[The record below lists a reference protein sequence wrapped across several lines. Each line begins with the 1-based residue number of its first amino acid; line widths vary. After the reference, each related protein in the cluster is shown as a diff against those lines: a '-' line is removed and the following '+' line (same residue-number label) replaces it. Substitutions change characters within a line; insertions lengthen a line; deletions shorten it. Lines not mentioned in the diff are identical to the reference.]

1 MSAGNTINLPYLDG
15 WRGLAILGVLIAHFG
30 TLWHISW
37 FGEMGVQLF
46 FVLSGYL
53 MSNLLFI
60 KRVEL
65 PLFFFRRLSRILPAF
80 VVFVIAMA
88 VYSLMQ
94 IDPYIPRVSE
104 IAAALTFVRGYF
116 PADIS
121 VWESRWPIGNLWSLN
136 VEEHSYIYLALTA
149 LVTRYFG
156 RQSLTVT
163 LLFLSAAITYFFII
177 YYPAHPPANASPWQV
192 RSEAAAFGLL
202 ISAAIRVSLDGS
214 KISFAG
220 CERAATIVSVSVA
233 ALCYFIYQH
242 KGVNFTVAPLMLAIG
257 INYLDRAPAL
267 VRYLL
272 SNSILG
278 WFGRCSF
285 SLYLWQ
291 QPFYD
296 AVKHFEIP
304 FWAGLIGAMAV
315 GSISYYIIEK
325 PAREWLNGRK
335 WRPDATGEIDVSAA

>member
-1 MSAGNTINLPYLDG
+1 MNKTVNLPYLDG

-30 TLWHISW
+30 TQWHISW

-65 PLFFFRRLSRILPAF
+65 PLFFARRLSRILPAF
-80 VVFVIAMA
+80 IVFVTAMA
-88 VYSLMQ
+88 MYSFFQQM
-94 IDPYIPRVSE
+94 PYAPRISE
-104 IAAALTFVRGYF
+104 VAASLTFVRGYF
-116 PADIS
+116 PSDIS

-136 VEEHSYIYLALTA
+136 VEEHSYIYLALVA
-149 LVTRYFG
+149 LVARHFG
-156 RQSLTVT
+156 SRSLTVA
-163 LLFLSAAITYFFII
+163 LLFLSTAISYFFIL
-177 YYPAHPPANASPWQV
+177 YYPSHPPANASPWQV

-202 ISAAIRVSLDGS
+202 ISAAIRIARDGS
-214 KISFAG
+214 TFPFVG
-220 CERAATIVSVSVA
+220 LERTASIVSVIVA
-233 ALCYFIYQH
+233 TLCYFKYQH
-242 KGVNFTVAPLMLAIG
+242 KGVNFTVAPWMLAIG
-257 INYLDRAPAL
+257 INYLDRAPAIA
-267 VRYLL
+267 RAML

-296 AVKHFEIP
+296 AVKHAEIP
-304 FWAGLIGAMAV
+304 FWAGLIGSMIV
-315 GSISYYIIEK
+315 GPASYYLIER
-325 PAREWLNGRK
+325 PAREWLNGRI
-335 WRPDATGEIDVSAA
+335 WRPIAPHEIAPSIS